1 MYNKDIKVKIIVDNK
16 ACISITQDTNSK
28 ERKIS
33 TFKTYQYNLKQNL
46 DFLLIKKKR
55 IIFFFF
61 FFFFLIKKKKI
72 NVNFNINKKNIKN

>member
-61 FFFFLIKKKKI
+61 FFFFFKQKKK
-72 NVNFNINKKNIKN
+72 NKC